1 MDRWRLLRAHTLAS
15 GFGLLLLVMVIA
27 VVLLNVLMITGATN
41 CASEAPGF
49 RCAIAKFI
57 AG

>member
-1 MDRWRLLRAHTLAS
+1 
-15 GFGLLLLVMVIA
+15 LLLLIVTV
-27 VVLLNVLMITGATN
+27 VVLLNVLMIAGATN

-49 RCAIAKFI
+49 RCAVAKFI